1 MTEIRYRPGRWFGVV
16 SDRGM
21 ALLPDVLGEE
31 GVKQVSEAFAAGRG
45 LAGVLE
51 SLTGVFG
58 ASLLAL
64 PPFAVVSLEDDLS
77 RVAVRGDLLV
87 EVIEEL
93 GDDAPVVAL
102 SGEGVTTWNERMI
115 AAPVSISLRVKAGRR
130 GAALSLP
137 IGSGVVLCSR
147 LTATFRGATLEA
159 RPVGAEAG
167 DAADPTEEE
176 PVVEVVP
183 VVEAAIVEPQVVEPQ
198 VVGVAAVEAPAAAPP
213 VEEAVPAVMAPAV
226 APPVA
231 VEPVL
236 VEPVVVEPVVVE
248 PPVAD
253 PAPVGRILAAEPA
266 VPPAAVAPPE
276 APSAPPAAETG
287 ELDEWGYSAPPAA
300 APPAAPAPAAAPAPV
315 AVPLGHDETRVPV
328 SDTVRA
334 ADDEYDH
341 LFGDTVARVV
351 EDAAI
356 REPEDEHGLIDLVP
370 AASPPPELGD
380 GDHDGHTISIAELRA
395 LAPVPAIPTP
405 TSAIARLELST
416 GDVVELDRPVVIGRR
431 PSAGRVAAHELPR
444 LITVP
449 SPLQDISRSH
459 VEVRAEGR
467 FVVVRDLASVNGTL
481 LLRSGQVPVRLTGS
495 ESMVLAGGDVLDLG
509 DGVTVTIREQA

>member
-1 MTEIRYRPGRWFGVV
+1 VTEIRYRPGRWFGVV

-58 ASLLAL
+58 AGLLAL

-159 RPVGAEAG
+159 RPVGAEVG
-167 DAADPTEEE
+167 DVADPTEEE

-183 VVEAAIVEPQVVEPQ
+183 VVDTAIVEPQ
-198 VVGVAAVEAPAAAPP
+198 VVGVAAVEAPAAPP
-213 VEEAVPAVMAPAV
+213 PAEEAVPVVV
-226 APPVA
+226 APVVAVPVT

-236 VEPVVVEPVVVE
+236 VEPVVVDPVVVE
-248 PPVAD
+248 PQDAD
-253 PAPVGRILAAEPA
+253 PASVGRIPAAE
-266 VPPAAVAPPE
+266 
-276 APSAPPAAETG
+276 PAAETG

-300 APPAAPAPAAAPAPV
+300 APPAAPAPPAVSAPAAAPEPA
-315 AVPLGHDETRVPV
+315 AAPLGHDETRVPV

-341 LFGDTVARVV
+341 LFGETVARVV

-370 AASPPPELGD
+370 AASPSPEVGD

-395 LAPVPAIPTP
+395 LAPAPATPTP

>member
-1 MTEIRYRPGRWFGVV
+1 
-16 SDRGM
+16 
-21 ALLPDVLGEE
+21 
-31 GVKQVSEAFAAGRG
+31 
-45 LAGVLE
+45 
-51 SLTGVFG
+51 
-58 ASLLAL
+58 
-64 PPFAVVSLEDDLS
+64 
-77 RVAVRGDLLV
+77 
-87 EVIEEL
+87 
-93 GDDAPVVAL
+93 
-102 SGEGVTTWNERMI
+102 MI
-115 AAPVSISLRVKAGRR
+115 AGPVSISLRVKAGRR

-167 DAADPTEEE
+167 EPPEEE
-176 PVVEVVP
+176 VP
-183 VVEAAIVEPQVVEPQ
+183 VVEAVVAEPVVAEVPVVEP
-198 VVGVAAVEAPAAAPP
+198 VVAEPP
-213 VEEAVPAVMAPAV
+213 VE
-226 APPVA
+226 
-231 VEPVL
+231 
-236 VEPVVVEPVVVE
+236 EPVVVEVAVVEPVSVEPAIAPPVIEEPVVVA
-248 PPVAD
+248 PPVVTPPVVTPPVVTPSVVEPS
-253 PAPVGRILAAEPA
+253 PAILPAALLAAA
-266 VPPAAVAPPE
+266 
-276 APSAPPAAETG
+276 APPAPSSAETG
-287 ELDEWGYSAPPAA
+287 ELDEWGYSAPPVVTA
-300 APPAAPAPAAAPAPV
+300 APPAAPPAPAPAAAQEPTAAP
-315 AVPLGHDETRVPV
+315 LRHDETRVPV

-341 LFGDTVARVV
+341 LFGETVARVV

-370 AASPPPELGD
+370 AASPSPELGD

-395 LAPVPAIPTP
+395 LAPAPSIPP
-405 TSAIARLELST
+405 PSSAIARLELST

-509 DGVTVTIREQA
+509 DGVTVTIRETA